1 MGSSFLR
8 CYLGALSLLWLSSQG
23 FAAGELTSYDA
34 INPCYHEVMGPA
46 EHPHQVW
53 LDCIAAFETFLTEFP
68 SGVKAVYAAM
78 SVGTLTA
85 ALCRSHH
92 VLEDC
97 ERAAERLEL
106 VQHKYPENPFAD
118 QALMRAAEL
127 AHTPL
132 GQNERS
138 KLSLRTLLERYPA
151 SHYTGKATIM
161 LEALTRQATNR
172 MLSNESMTTKPEIQK
187 ITPVLEVR
195 CWSLEKG
202 HRLVLRTGAELDPE
216 REPSQRVISLSNV
229 SLDEEVLGQLRTC
242 LGSIGGMAEPE
253 YRQGQLKLKLPP
265 DTTVEIA
272 HLQQSALVVLDIV
285 PVLRPELGRR
295 SIPGLEPVHASPKQH
310 DQAILDAIRGGLR
323 TTSGTPEK
331 RHITKVVIDPGHGGE
346 DEGARGPT
354 GLREKDVV
362 LHLGLRVAEL
372 IQRELH
378 LKAILTRRRDIFI
391 DLVDRA
397 NLANLEQAD
406 LFISIH
412 ANANKS
418 SDISGIQ
425 TFYLNNTTEVGSL
438 KLAERENL
446 VPSARTAAASI
457 PSDSLLDFI
466 KLDLTKNRDTEESR
480 KLAGYIQRE
489 MVSALGNHFTEVR
502 DLGVNYALFNVLWG
516 TKMPSVL
523 LEVSF
528 LTNPMEE
535 RRLRDDFYLDK
546 LAEGITRGI
555 FTYILSVEGNIRAG
569 S

>member
-1 MGSSFLR
+1 M
-8 CYLGALSLLWLSSQG
+8 
-23 FAAGELTSYDA
+23 
-34 INPCYHEVMGPA
+34 
-46 EHPHQVW
+46 
-53 LDCIAAFETFLTEFP
+53 
-68 SGVKAVYAAM
+68 
-78 SVGTLTA
+78 
-85 ALCRSHH
+85 
-92 VLEDC
+92 
-97 ERAAERLEL
+97 
-106 VQHKYPENPFAD
+106 
-118 QALMRAAEL
+118 
-127 AHTPL
+127 
-132 GQNERS
+132 
-138 KLSLRTLLERYPA
+138 
-151 SHYTGKATIM
+151 
-161 LEALTRQATNR
+161 
-172 MLSNESMTTKPEIQK
+172 
-187 ITPVLEVR
+187 
-195 CWSLEKG
+195 
-202 HRLVLRTGAELDPE
+202 
-216 REPSQRVISLSNV
+216 
-229 SLDEEVLGQLRTC
+229 
-242 LGSIGGMAEPE
+242 
-253 YRQGQLKLKLPP
+253 
-265 DTTVEIA
+265 
-272 HLQQSALVVLDIV
+272 
-285 PVLRPELGRR
+285 
-295 SIPGLEPVHASPKQH
+295 
-310 DQAILDAIRGGLR
+310 
-323 TTSGTPEK
+323 
-331 RHITKVVIDPGHGGE
+331 
-346 DEGARGPT
+346 
-354 GLREKDVV
+354 REKDVV